1 MKSVIISFQIFLL
14 VSVVLSQVQETN
26 TVTNTSQLITDLD
39 QITKGVDL
47 VKNAFKTL
55 VYGEP
60 QAESY
65 KDLFVDTSKSLVE
78 HLEAGMNIQ
87 FELPVDDMLT
97 ILVQTIIILVAN
109 RRIDLIPIDFNG
121 IIKRNYFAR

>member
-1 MKSVIISFQIFLL
+1 MILL
-14 VSVVLSQVQETN
+14 ALLELTRAEETNISQV
-26 TVTNTSQLITDLD
+26 ITDLD
-39 QITKGVDL
+39 QISKGVDL
-47 VKNAFKTL
+47 VKIAFKAL

-78 HLEAGMNIQ
+78 HLETGMNIQ

-97 ILVQTIIILVAN
+97 ILVQTIIILIAN
-109 RRIDLIPIDFNG
+109 RRVDLIPMDFSG
-121 IIKRNYFAR
+121 IILN

>member
-1 MKSVIISFQIFLL
+1 MKSVVISFQIFLL
-14 VSVVLSQVQETN
+14 ASVVLSQVQE
-26 TVTNTSQLITDLD
+26 TNTSQLITDLD

-121 IIKRNYFAR
+121 II